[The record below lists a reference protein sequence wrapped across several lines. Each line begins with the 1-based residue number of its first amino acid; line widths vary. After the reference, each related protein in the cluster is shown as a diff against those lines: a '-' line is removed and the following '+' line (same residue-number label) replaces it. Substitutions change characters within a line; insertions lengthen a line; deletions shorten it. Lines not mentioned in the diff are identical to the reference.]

1 MIWAASKEFNWHFS
15 RAFADVLMRLA
26 VIKCIYYLP
35 SKSCSLRGCN
45 SFPEHAADLMDTY
58 EKLFA
63 TYKYHAQCFQHVR
76 AWPAGTKSVPGNI
89 GNTAM
94 LAMVA
99 MSIGKGRPGRRQT
112 PAQLQCETHPQ
123 NKQVRGLL
131 KNRSGAM
138 GQMAFKIRLSIA
150 FQRRASATSWPNV
163 QEHIWY
169 LGVFYA
175 LWGVRDGLS
184 KRAKGSNGT
193 MHRGVYTW

>member
-1 MIWAASKEFNWHFS
+1 MY
-15 RAFADVLMRLA
+15 LLLA
-26 VIKCIYYLP
+26 IEVV
-35 SKSCSLRGCN
+35 
-45 SFPEHAADLMDTY
+45 FPTWLQLVPKHAADLMDTY

-63 TYKYHAQCFQHVR
+63 TYKYHAHFFQHVR

-112 PAQLQCETHPQ
+112 PGQLQCETHPQ

-169 LGVFYA
+169 LGVFLCIMRCSGRTDKA
-175 LWGVRDGLS
+175 GKVF
-184 KRAKGSNGT
+184 KRHNASRCSHVVETRHTRTKK
-193 MHRGVYTW
+193 R